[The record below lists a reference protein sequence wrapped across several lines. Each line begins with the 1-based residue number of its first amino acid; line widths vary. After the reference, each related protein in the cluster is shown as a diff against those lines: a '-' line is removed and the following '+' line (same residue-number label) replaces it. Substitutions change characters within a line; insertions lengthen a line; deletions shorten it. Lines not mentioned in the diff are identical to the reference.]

1 MYIYEAKNVDKCGVL
16 PIVVYFCIQ
25 IWGQQ
30 DIFFHDNNKP
40 INDVWSLRVVSA
52 ISFILA
58 YFI

>member
-40 INDVWSLRVVSA
+40 INDV
-52 ISFILA
+52 
-58 YFI
+58 